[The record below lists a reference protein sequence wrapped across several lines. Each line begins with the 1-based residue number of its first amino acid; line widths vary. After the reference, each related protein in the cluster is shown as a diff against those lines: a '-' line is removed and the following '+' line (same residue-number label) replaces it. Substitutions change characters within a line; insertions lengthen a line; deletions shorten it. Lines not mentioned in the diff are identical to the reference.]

1 MPNRA
6 APLNASVELAEEIFV
21 VELQHIKTVR
31 RGLNYYQAVSHWEE
45 YGEDFYD
52 LEDAKEHV
60 QFEIEHDEELYASR
74 IKRRL
79 VQRIEVIAHEWDR
92 NE

>member
-1 MPNRA
+1 MPKRA
-6 APLNASVELAEEIFV
+6 PYLNASVELAEEIFI
-21 VELQHIKTVR
+21 VELQHVKMVRSGFNICQTVT
-31 RGLNYYQAVSHWEE
+31 HWEE
-45 YGEDFYD
+45 YGEDFYNLD
-52 LEDAKEHV
+52 DAIDHV

-92 NE
+92 DA